1 MRRLGVRIKPR
12 RGLGWRRTPPACVR
26 LGYERKVDDTAYMRA
41 RDGSE
46 TREKKGEAGLR
57 LASWAG
63 PLRGASEWRR
73 ARLRRLAWAKEE
85 LGQRLQPSGPKA
97 RDERRKRFS
106 IFFLF

>member
-1 MRRLGVRIKPR
+1 VRIKPR
-12 RGLGWRRTPPACVR
+12 RGLGRRRTPPACVR
-26 LGYERKVDDTAYMRA
+26 LGYERKVDDTAYMWA

-46 TREKKGEAGLR
+46 TREKKGEVGLR

-73 ARLRRLAWAKEE
+73 GRLRRLAWAKEE

-106 IFFLF
+106 IFLLF

>member
-1 MRRLGVRIKPR
+1 
-12 RGLGWRRTPPACVR
+12 
-26 LGYERKVDDTAYMRA
+26 MRA

-63 PLRGASEWRR
+63 LLRGASEWRR

-106 IFFLF
+106 IFFFSNIPKPFSNSF